1 MFSSFEKWLKRYLM
15 ENTRRD
21 VVRLADEVNNYIPQV
36 FSIDSLKSRCLTSP
50 YSQKVATFIA
60 INTVD

>member
-50 YSQKVATFIA
+50 YS
-60 INTVD
+60 